1 MALYSDAAKV
11 PIPWLGRGTPTGA
24 PLVTPGLPDALPHSM
39 LIKPYPKK
47 HLTTSYWP
55 SLKLHL

>member
-11 PIPWLGRGTPTGA
+11 PIPWLGRGTPAGA

-39 LIKPYPKK
+39 LIKT
-47 HLTTSYWP
+47 LSQETLNIQLLALS
-55 SLKLHL
+55 